1 VAGPA
6 VITGPPRNITKL
18 EGDKTE
24 LPCVTKALPSNVTYR
39 WFHNG
44 SEVSSLSWLNSRVSI
59 KRDGTLVIAPT
70 AADDS
75 GLFTCEVTN
84 GIGNPDSASAFLTVE
99 YPARVTY
106 SPTIQFLPL
115 GLTGVVRCYVQANPA
130 FQFITWSKDR
140 RPFDPNAFPD
150 VSPLKNGSLLIQRV
164 SNEHQ
169 GTYRCTPYNIHGT
182 KGPSETMEILVREA
196 PLLSTAKPT
205 GVFHETWSV
214 HGDFG
219 RTSTTTTISLFEPS
233 EPDEPQDPK
242 PGTPQNVTVQKVAQG
257 HAISWKAPP
266 ESSVP
271 VAYYYI
277 DYKESPGEN
286 WKHWGPITKETSFLA
301 KNLKPGSIII
311 RVTAYS
317 ILGIGQTTI
326 PYEFVIPGPAKQN
339 KAEKAV
345 AAGVVGGI
353 LFFIAAIVLS
363 VCAVKICNKRKRR
376 KAEKAYMMV
385 TCPIMDH
392 SVIGHSHGGSPVSL
406 KHSRRFV

>member
-1 VAGPA
+1 MGRGSARVPLAICIILSYLASQFVTLITAAAEGVRNRVAADIGDNVILKCSLDFPEGIPVPYVVQWQKLDNKIPIYIWYEGYPPHTADEYDGRASLVPGSASLNLSNIRDSDHGWYECKIFFLNRPPETPENGTWVLLDVQTPPNFKVRPPDVVYVKVGESLSLPCEALGTPSPAVIWYKEKTLLEESVNLQILPNELRIWNLRQADTGDYICSAKNREGTVTATTRVIVAGPA

-140 RPFDPNAFPD
+140 RPLIPM
-150 VSPLKNGSLLIQRV
+150 LSLMC
-164 SNEHQ
+164 H
-169 GTYRCTPYNIHGT
+169 H
-182 KGPSETMEILVREA
+182 
-196 PLLSTAKPT
+196 
-205 GVFHETWSV
+205 
-214 HGDFG
+214 
-219 RTSTTTTISLFEPS
+219 
-233 EPDEPQDPK
+233 
-242 PGTPQNVTVQKVAQG
+242 
-257 HAISWKAPP
+257 
-266 ESSVP
+266 
-271 VAYYYI
+271 
-277 DYKESPGEN
+277 
-286 WKHWGPITKETSFLA
+286 
-301 KNLKPGSIII
+301 
-311 RVTAYS
+311 
-317 ILGIGQTTI
+317 
-326 PYEFVIPGPAKQN
+326 
-339 KAEKAV
+339 
-345 AAGVVGGI
+345 
-353 LFFIAAIVLS
+353 
-363 VCAVKICNKRKRR
+363 
-376 KAEKAYMMV
+376 
-385 TCPIMDH
+385 
-392 SVIGHSHGGSPVSL
+392 
-406 KHSRRFV
+406 